1 MSTDPVLEQYGD
13 KIAAAQPADRPALT
27 TITAADLLR
36 MEFPEPRWAVRGLIP
51 EGLSLLVSKPKLG
64 KSWMLLNIGI
74 AIGSGGRALGSVEV
88 EQGEVLYLALEDPQ
102 RRLQSRL
109 ITMLGDGEPAPAS
122 LHLRTDWP
130 RLDEGGGDELEAWLE
145 AHPAARWVAI
155 DTLQKLRAPG
165 KRDGGLYEQDYAA
178 MGELKAIG
186 DRYQVALTVAH
197 HDRKLKASDPFDTIS
212 GTQGLAGGADALL
225 VMQRNR
231 GAADAILHLTGRDV
245 EEASYALRWA
255 AGVGTWSILDLE
267 VPDASSERIEILNAL
282 KHLERATPTKV
293 ADWIGRPA
301 GSVKWLMWRM
311 GQDGQLD
318 GGGQDGYVVHAV
330 LTANPANPEREATNP

>member
-1 MSTDPVLEQYGD
+1 MSADSVIDRYRD
-13 KIAAAQPADRPALT
+13 KIAAAQPLDRPALT
-27 TITAADLLR
+27 TVTAADLLR

-51 EGLSLLVSKPKLG
+51 EGLSYLVSKPKLG
-64 KSWMLLNIGI
+64 KSWMILNIGI
-74 AIGSGGRALGSVEV
+74 AIAAGGRALGSVEV

-102 RRLQSRL
+102 RRLQGRL
-109 ITMLGDGEPAPAS
+109 VTMLADGEPAPDA
-122 LHLRTDWP
+122 LHLRTAWP
-130 RLDEGGGDELEAWLE
+130 RLDEGGGGELEAWLE

-165 KRDGGLYEQDYAA
+165 KRDGGLYEQDYSATA
-178 MGELKAIG
+178 ELKAIA
-186 DRYQVALTVAH
+186 DRYQVAMTVAH

-245 EEASYALRWA
+245 EEATYALRWA
-255 AGVGTWSILDLE
+255 PSVGTWSILDLD
-267 VPDASSERIEILNAL
+267 VPDASAERIEILNAL
-282 KHLERATPTKV
+282 KHLERGTPTKV
-293 ADWIGRPA
+293 ADWIGRPP

-311 GQDGQLD
+311 GQDGQLE
-318 GGGQDGYVVHAV
+318 GGGQDGYSVHPS